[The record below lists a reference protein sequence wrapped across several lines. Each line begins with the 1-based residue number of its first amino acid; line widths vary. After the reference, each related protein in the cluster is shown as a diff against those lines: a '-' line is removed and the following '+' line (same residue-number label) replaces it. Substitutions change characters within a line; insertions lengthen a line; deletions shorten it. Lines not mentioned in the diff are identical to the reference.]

1 MSYTYSKPVRI
12 TTETVERNI
21 KLQREQDVRQRDL
34 AAFGKESANLI
45 SAANAQTKIDMQRRL
60 IQQQICKTEQIQE
73 EKLRKDMYEK
83 KFHELTISQNQAL
96 SSELDK
102 DAADRE
108 RKLREIQQICE
119 ESPELREL
127 QSILKIAYL
136 NKERA
141 AQYEEKILL
150 ATKEQE
156 RIQAIEDQMEYER
169 LKAIRAESDK
179 DREKK
184 KLYENQREVLQRQI
198 NEKHQQLIEA
208 RQQIDI
214 ERQMVD
220 EIIQRIN
227 NEDEADYRKRKEK
240 QAATALMVKNFEEQR
255 KREIEMAKAAEKAE
269 EDRIAAF
276 NRAMEA
282 RNEGVAAKKQAKKDE
297 EDRILQQIVEET
309 ERKRKEQDEFNNLRD
324 MLWEEELEAKR
335 TQDAEG
341 RKQKQLQMKVE
352 MMEANSQIKRAKE
365 IQRQQE
371 LETESKLVALMR
383 QKFSEDEM
391 KEKAEEE
398 ARRRTKLH
406 HMSLVERQRLD
417 RKNMYEQE
425 KQGEAMMI
433 EEARRREEYRKKVI
447 QEARKRL
454 LQEHAEKLDEFMPA
468 KVFENRQEYENF
480 KSNMKK

>member
-1 MSYTYSKPVRI
+1 MSYKYSKPVRI
-12 TTETVERNI
+12 TTESVERNI
-21 KLQREQDVRQRDL
+21 KLQREQDVRQREL

-60 IQQQICKTEQIQE
+60 IQQQVCKTEQIQE
-73 EKLRKDMYEK
+73 EKLKKDLYEK
-83 KFHELTISQNQAL
+83 QFHELTISQNQAL

-108 RKLREIQQICE
+108 RRLREIQQICE

-127 QSILKIAYL
+127 QAVLKIAYL

-169 LKAIRAESDK
+169 LRAIRTESEKDK
-179 DREKK
+179 EKK

-198 NEKHQQLIEA
+198 NEKHQQLLEA
-208 RQQIDI
+208 RHQIDV

-255 KREIEMAKAAEKAE
+255 RRELDMARAAERAE
-269 EDRIAAF
+269 EERIASY

-309 ERKRKEQDEFNNLRD
+309 ERKKREQEEFDNLRD

-335 TQDAEG
+335 TREAEG
-341 RKQKQLQMKVE
+341 RRQKQHQMKTE
-352 MMEANSQIKRAKE
+352 MMEANSQIKKSKE
-365 IQRQQE
+365 LQRQQE
-371 LETESKLVALMR
+371 AETEAKLVSLMR
-383 QKFSEDEM
+383 QKFSADER
-391 KEKAEEE
+391 KEQQEEE
-398 ARRRTKLH
+398 NRRRTKLH
-406 HMSLVERQRLD
+406 HMSLVEQQRQD
-417 RKNMYEQE
+417 RKQMYEQE
-425 KQGEAMMI
+425 KQGELLQI
-433 EEARRREEYRKKVI
+433 EESRRREEYRLKVI

-454 LQEHAEKLDEFMPA
+454 LQEHGQRLEEFMPS
-468 KVFENRQEYENF
+468 KVFENKQEWEEF
-480 KSNMKK
+480 KGKKK

>member
-1 MSYTYSKPVRI
+1 M
-12 TTETVERNI
+12 
-21 KLQREQDVRQRDL
+21 QREQDVRQQDL

-60 IQQQICKTEQIQE
+60 IQQQVCRTEQLQE
-73 EKLRKDMYEK
+73 EKLRKDLYEK
-83 KFHELTISQNQAL
+83 KYHELTISQNQAL
-96 SSELDK
+96 SNELDK

-108 RKLREIQQICE
+108 RRLREIQQICE

-169 LKAIRAESDK
+169 LRAIRSESDK
-179 DREKK
+179 DKEKK
-184 KLYENQREVLQRQI
+184 KLFENQREVLQKQISEKQQQLLEARRQI
-198 NEKHQQLIEA
+198 
-208 RQQIDI
+208 DV

-240 QAATALMVKNFEEQR
+240 QAATALMVRNFEEQR
-255 KREIEMAKAAEKAE
+255 KREVQLKKAAEKAE
-269 EDRIAAF
+269 EDRIAAY

-309 ERKRKEQDEFNNLRD
+309 ERKRKEQEEFNDLRD
-324 MLWEEELEAKR
+324 LLWEEELEAKR
-335 TQDAEG
+335 VEEAEG
-341 RKQKQLQMKVE
+341 RRLKQFQMKQE
-352 MMEANSQIKRAKE
+352 MMEANSQIKRSKE
-365 IQRQQE
+365 LQKLQE
-371 LETESKLVALMR
+371 AETEAKLVALMR
-383 QKFSEDEM
+383 QKFSDDEA
-391 KEKAEEE
+391 KERAEEE
-398 ARRRTKLH
+398 ARRRSKLH

-417 RKNMYEQE
+417 RKSMYEQE
-425 KQGEAMMI
+425 KLGELQQL
-433 EEARRREEYRKKVI
+433 EEARNREEYRKKVI
-447 QEARKRL
+447 QEARRRL
-454 LQEHAEKLDEFMPA
+454 LQEHAQKLDSFMPSKA
-468 KVFENRQEYENF
+468 FESREEYESF
-480 KSNMKK
+480 QQSMRK